1 MGTLTSDRELVT
13 QAELARRLDV
23 SRQYV
28 NRLVR
33 MGKLELEGKKL
44 DVAKSIAVMEQ
55 LRDPARKR
63 KSDDQA
69 DPDQAAP
76 QSGPEAKRQP
86 TFAEAKTMKEVYL
99 ARMARLKYEEEA
111 GKLVPKADVESR
123 AADIGMVVKQ
133 NLLSIPSRMMDE
145 LAIESDPREINA
157 ILERELRQVLEQLAQ
172 EILRG

>member
-1 MGTLTSDRELVT
+1 
-13 QAELARRLDV
+13 
-23 SRQYV
+23 
-28 NRLVR
+28 
-33 MGKLELEGKKL
+33 
-44 DVAKSIAVMEQ
+44 
-55 LRDPARKR
+55 
-63 KSDDQA
+63 
-69 DPDQAAP
+69 
-76 QSGPEAKRQP
+76 
-86 TFAEAKTMKEVYL
+86 MKEVYL

-172 EILRG
+172 EIRRG